1 MFPFV
6 DKMSVSDSLL
16 NVSKS
21 VLNYATIIHTLHSAD
36 KWFSEVYSLKG
47 DKNDTEY
54 PVNRSDC
61 YRAEN

>member
-21 VLNYATIIHTLHSAD
+21 VLNYATIIDILHTSFNETFGGWSKEHNQELYKEIDRVWETA
-36 KWFSEVYSLKG
+36 
-47 DKNDTEY
+47 
-54 PVNRSDC
+54 
-61 YRAEN
+61 

>member
-21 VLNYATIIHTLHSAD
+21 VLNYATII
-36 KWFSEVYSLKG
+36 KG
-47 DKNDTEY
+47 RLLYLLDSVSCQIQSYKEKALAR
-54 PVNRSDC
+54 V
-61 YRAEN
+61 

>member
-21 VLNYATIIHTLHSAD
+21 VLNYATIVSSISSSYEL
-36 KWFSEVYSLKG
+36 
-47 DKNDTEY
+47 
-54 PVNRSDC
+54 
-61 YRAEN
+61 